1 MPRAIGSEHRQNATR
16 AQRSCQIPSAT
27 RDQVAVAMELGRNNR
42 CFGTGP
48 PRQAGKRLEYSPLSA
63 PPMAAAFDGAVG
75 GHAKQPRVG
84 AALAIVGLPYGERR
98 LACGRPFLWTQW
110 IMLSLSRLAGWG
122 FSAVRDAGGLGAT
135 RTRRGWSPRIESS
148 GGRRVHS
155 SRFSFRLSHSG
166 ADCADQDNYA
176 ELSRGGFDLESGR
189 PSFGRGGF
197 CCAGSGLN
205 TIWTFNPSNSFK
217 ILLN

>member
-16 AQRSCQIPSAT
+16 SQRSCQIPSAT

-98 LACGRPFLWTQW
+98 LACGRPFRMDTVDNA
-110 IMLSLSRLAGWG
+110 ITKPA
-122 FSAVRDAGGLGAT
+122 
-135 RTRRGWSPRIESS
+135 RRMG
-148 GGRRVHS
+148 V
-155 SRFSFRLSHSG
+155 FSG
-166 ADCADQDNYA
+166 AGRWRTWSDEDKARVVA
-176 ELSRGGFDLESGR
+176 ENREQRR
-189 PSFGRGGF
+189 PP
-197 CCAGSGLN
+197 GSLVPLQLPLVPFRCGLRRPGQLCGALA
-205 TIWTFNPSNSFK
+205 WR
-217 ILLN
+217 L